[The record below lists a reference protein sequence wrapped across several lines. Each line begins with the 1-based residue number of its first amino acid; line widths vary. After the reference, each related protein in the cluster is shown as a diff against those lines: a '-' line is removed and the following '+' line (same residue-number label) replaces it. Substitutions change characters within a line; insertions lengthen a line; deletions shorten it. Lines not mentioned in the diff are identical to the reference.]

1 TRMLDPWPRDLVW
14 ARRGRFIDCHSGP
27 SFVACVCSRMVALF
41 ICGLPLKMGGVS
53 TIRQPRAAPP
63 ASKRYLQ
70 LADFVWRV
78 PAGRHCVVKPTRTT
92 HAPLDIV
99 VNDCAAVVRIL

>member
-1 TRMLDPWPRDLVW
+1 MHDPWPRDLVW

-41 ICGLPLKMGGVS
+41 ICGLPLKMGGVL
-53 TIRQPRAAPP
+53 TIRQPAQRHLLPKDICSSP
-63 ASKRYLQ
+63 TL
-70 LADFVWRV
+70 VWRA

-92 HAPLDIV
+92 HALLDTV